1 MPVSYIRQKGDAIQM
16 CLVCPKRRPMRRHR
30 QRGLKSMDLFLGQQ
44 MKMKKQTAQP
54 TLARCLSL
62 SLGCCCAFL
71 LGKGSSHRLD
81 CKGTQKRLCGSRAQA
96 VPYLE
101 PCFLNVQQCRVSQRI
116 GKGKGT
122 QEIHTSLLNIPHPG
136 LPLPPSLVSLRTS
149 LMCSLPATL
158 SPHSIPSLHPIPP
171 PPRRKSFSLTP
182 SFQSLQVL
190 NSPYSERIAMRT
202 PRSQDS

>member
-1 MPVSYIRQKGDAIQM
+1 MLSLPQTQADEKAQTEGTEVDGSVSWATNENEKAN
-16 CLVCPKRRPMRRHR
+16 
-30 QRGLKSMDLFLGQQ
+30 S
-44 MKMKKQTAQP
+44 P
-54 TLARCLSL
+54 TNPSSFSLSL

-122 QEIHTSLLNIPHPG
+122 QEIHTSLLNIPHPD